1 MLMILRSIVFS
12 PWLLAIRRVNRWSTY
27 TSFVQKI
34 ICSNFVLDSKEKQQ
48 IIDLSPIKIPTCLR
62 LRDSFEQVINQSSD
76 PLLSTAPVPKHSS
89 ISLETETSLSQDE
102 ELSFFKHNILRQQT
116 SLRDKANL
124 DRSSNTFIVLNW
136 YF

>member
-1 MLMILRSIVFS
+1 M
-12 PWLLAIRRVNRWSTY
+12 
-27 TSFVQKI
+27 
-34 ICSNFVLDSKEKQQ
+34 
-48 IIDLSPIKIPTCLR
+48 
-62 LRDSFEQVINQSSD
+62 
-76 PLLSTAPVPKHSS
+76 PKHSS